1 MAPLR
6 ASAEHRRSG
15 SRRLSRED
23 RRQPT
28 KQASDDSL
36 RTSSD
41 DIPWASSDDA
51 PWTDNDVTP
60 KPYTTYPDA
69 SPLTATN
76 YDRARGLERIP
87 GSYEG
92 VYPPRGGRLAHIRH
106 TVWPQVKGIV
116 VESAPTLLLTTL
128 GLLLTGELLDR
139 TARFPAM
146 QRVDQLIM
154 IIPVVLNLK
163 GNLEMNLSAR
173 LGTAA
178 NTGLLDDGVD
188 DERNV
193 VSLNDEDDGAPH
205 RSSSPHPHLP
215 PSSPSPRRQ
224 IITGNLALLQAQAA
238 VVSFVAACVSI
249 GLGMVV
255 PRGEGEAGEG
265 GSMTTPATTSPVSAA
280 TTPPVAAATSTARSL
295 VARALRRRRPLPA
308 ALKTAGRTSGLPTF
322 IFLAATATAS
332 AALSA
337 LLLGAFMCALV
348 VACRRFN
355 LDPDNIAPPVA
366 ACLGDLVTLVLVGV
380 VSGVLL
386 PAFVGGGGGVSGGGE
401 GAIGTE
407 GTIGTQGGRGG
418 SEGGGGG
425 GGAGGGTEG
434 GGVSARA
441 FAPRLFGLPV
451 IPLLVFATV
460 IAIAVFCLFGIVRR
474 NRYVRPLLREG
485 WAPLFG
491 AMVISSGTGIVLDL
505 FVSRYEDFA
514 VLAVVISGLPGSV
527 GSIFTSRLSTE
538 LHAGAGREQHERGVG
553 EEGRGLLADEGRG
566 LLADEEDGTP
576 LTAPLTKPSHRRTPS
591 SSHARSPSTASFH
604 RQSSHYPPTPGAPSP
619 HHMST
624 PHHARPAPP
633 PPPPLT
639 VAITLLLITL
649 PVELIFLAVVR
660 GLGWLELPL
669 LFVGC
674 SVVFFCVAVTISL
687 LVAYHLT
694 KFLWSRGLDPDS
706 NALPLHSSLM
716 DLVGQLLLVLCFEL
730 VSLMGVVVETRA
742 R

>member
-1 MAPLR
+1 
-6 ASAEHRRSG
+6 
-15 SRRLSRED
+15 
-23 RRQPT
+23 
-28 KQASDDSL
+28 
-36 RTSSD
+36 
-41 DIPWASSDDA
+41 
-51 PWTDNDVTP
+51 
-60 KPYTTYPDA
+60 
-69 SPLTATN
+69 
-76 YDRARGLERIP
+76 
-87 GSYEG
+87 
-92 VYPPRGGRLAHIRH
+92 
-106 TVWPQVKGIV
+106 
-116 VESAPTLLLTTL
+116 
-128 GLLLTGELLDR
+128 
-139 TARFPAM
+139 M

-178 NTGLLDDGVD
+178 NTGLLDDEAEEGEVED
-188 DERNV
+188 GRNV
-193 VSLNDEDDGAPH
+193 VSLNHEEDDG
-205 RSSSPHPHLP
+205 LP
-215 PSSPSPRRQ
+215 RPSGPSPRRQ
-224 IITGNLALLQAQAA
+224 IIGPSPRRQIIMGNLALLQVQAA
-238 VVSFVAACVSI
+238 VVSFVAACDDSI
-249 GLGMVV
+249 KLTSNLNSREIVDAR
-255 PRGEGEAGEG
+255 P
-265 GSMTTPATTSPVSAA
+265 PATTAAPVGAED
-280 TTPPVAAATSTARSL
+280 
-295 VARALRRRRPLPA
+295 
-308 ALKTAGRTSGLPTF
+308 GGEDDF

-348 VACRRFN
+348 VLCRRFN

-366 ACLGDLVTLVLVGV
+366 ACLGDLVTLVLIGL

-386 PAFVGGGGGVSGGGE
+386 PG
-401 GAIGTE
+401 
-407 GTIGTQGGRGG
+407 
-418 SEGGGGG
+418 
-425 GGAGGGTEG
+425 
-434 GGVSARA
+434 
-441 FAPRLFGLPV
+441 
-451 IPLLVFATV
+451 
-460 IAIAVFCLFGIVRR
+460 
-474 NRYVRPLLREG
+474 
-485 WAPLFG
+485 
-491 AMVISSGTGIVLDL
+491 SGTGIVLDL

-538 LHAGAGREQHERGVG
+538 LHAGAGRDELKADVMGAG
-553 EEGRGLLADEGRG
+553 ADEEQRG

-576 LTAPLTKPSHRRTPS
+576 LTARPSDARSAKPSHRRAPS
-591 SSHARSPSTASFH
+591 SSHAMSPSRASFH
-604 RQSSHYPPTPGAPSP
+604 RASHSLSSHYPPTPGVPSP
-619 HHMST
+619 QHPHLSTYHH
-624 PHHARPAPP
+624 PVPP
-633 PPPPLT
+633 SPPPLT

-694 KFLWSRGLDPDS
+694 KLLWSRGLDPDS

>member
-1 MAPLR
+1 
-6 ASAEHRRSG
+6 
-15 SRRLSRED
+15 
-23 RRQPT
+23 
-28 KQASDDSL
+28 
-36 RTSSD
+36 
-41 DIPWASSDDA
+41 
-51 PWTDNDVTP
+51 
-60 KPYTTYPDA
+60 
-69 SPLTATN
+69 
-76 YDRARGLERIP
+76 
-87 GSYEG
+87 
-92 VYPPRGGRLAHIRH
+92 
-106 TVWPQVKGIV
+106 
-116 VESAPTLLLTTL
+116 
-128 GLLLTGELLDR
+128 
-139 TARFPAM
+139 M

-178 NTGLLDDGVD
+178 NTGLLDDEA
-188 DERNV
+188 DEGDGRNI
-193 VSLNDEDDGAPH
+193 VSLNDEEDDDA
-205 RSSSPHPHLP
+205 RLP
-215 PSSPSPRRQ
+215 LTSRPASSPRRQ
-224 IITGNLALLQAQAA
+224 IIIGNLALLQVQAA

-255 PRGEGEAGEG
+255 PRGEGEVSGGE
-265 GSMTTPATTSPVSAA
+265 
-280 TTPPVAAATSTARSL
+280 TSTLDGDIDSE
-295 VARALRRRRPLPA
+295 
-308 ALKTAGRTSGLPTF
+308 KTADARPPPPTTASVGDQDGGEDDF

-348 VACRRFN
+348 VGCRRFN

-366 ACLGDLVTLVLVGV
+366 ACLGDLVTLVL
-380 VSGVLL
+380 
-386 PAFVGGGGGVSGGGE
+386 
-401 GAIGTE
+401 IG
-407 GTIGTQGGRGG
+407 
-418 SEGGGGG
+418 
-425 GGAGGGTEG
+425 
-434 GGVSARA
+434 
-441 FAPRLFGLPV
+441 
-451 IPLLVFATV
+451 
-460 IAIAVFCLFGIVRR
+460 
-474 NRYVRPLLREG
+474 
-485 WAPLFG
+485 
-491 AMVISSGTGIVLDL
+491 SGTGIVLDL

-527 GSIFTSRLSTE
+527 GSIFTSRLSTQ
-538 LHAGAGREQHERGVG
+538 LHAGAGKDGIKADVMG
-553 EEGRGLLADEGRG
+553 AGADEEQRG

-576 LTAPLTKPSHRRTPS
+576 LTARPSDARSAKPSHRRTPS
-591 SSHARSPSTASFH
+591 SSHARSPSSASF
-604 RQSSHYPPTPGAPSP
+604 RRASSHYPPTPGAPSFP
-619 HHMST
+619 TPGVSSLSHHHHPT
-624 PHHARPAPP
+624 PPS
-633 PPPPLT
+633 PPPLT

>member
-1 MAPLR
+1 
-6 ASAEHRRSG
+6 
-15 SRRLSRED
+15 
-23 RRQPT
+23 
-28 KQASDDSL
+28 
-36 RTSSD
+36 
-41 DIPWASSDDA
+41 
-51 PWTDNDVTP
+51 
-60 KPYTTYPDA
+60 
-69 SPLTATN
+69 
-76 YDRARGLERIP
+76 
-87 GSYEG
+87 
-92 VYPPRGGRLAHIRH
+92 
-106 TVWPQVKGIV
+106 
-116 VESAPTLLLTTL
+116 
-128 GLLLTGELLDR
+128 
-139 TARFPAM
+139 M

-238 VVSFVAACVSI
+238 VVSFVAALDDNTGNHFTSVGSDHSTS
-249 GLGMVV
+249 
-255 PRGEGEAGEG
+255 G
-265 GSMTTPATTSPVSAA
+265 GSDFNSEESGSARPPTTTAA
-280 TTPPVAAATSTARSL
+280 PGGAEDR
-295 VARALRRRRPLPA
+295 
-308 ALKTAGRTSGLPTF
+308 GF

-380 VSGVLL
+380 LVL
-386 PAFVGGGGGVSGGGE
+386 S
-401 GAIGTE
+401 
-407 GTIGTQGGRGG
+407 
-418 SEGGGGG
+418 
-425 GGAGGGTEG
+425 
-434 GGVSARA
+434 
-441 FAPRLFGLPV
+441 
-451 IPLLVFATV
+451 
-460 IAIAVFCLFGIVRR
+460 
-474 NRYVRPLLREG
+474 
-485 WAPLFG
+485 
-491 AMVISSGTGIVLDL
+491 SSGTGIVLDL

-706 NALPLHSSLM
+706 NALPLHSALM

-730 VSLMGVVVETRA
+730 DLLCCDIVVITS
-742 R
+742 